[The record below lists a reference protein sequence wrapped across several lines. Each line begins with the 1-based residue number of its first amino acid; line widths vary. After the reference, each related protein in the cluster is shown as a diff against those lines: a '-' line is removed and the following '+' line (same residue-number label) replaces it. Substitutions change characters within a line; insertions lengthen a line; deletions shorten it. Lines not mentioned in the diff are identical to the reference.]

1 VYASFIRLMV
11 LKFILSMSASKD
23 FLKMTSLEVDL
34 SSFEAESTVTVKWH
48 GKPVFIRRC
57 TEDDIQLENNVNVN
71 SLRYT

>member
-1 VYASFIRLMV
+1 
-11 LKFILSMSASKD
+11 
-23 FLKMTSLEVDL
+23 MTSLEVDL

-48 GKPVFIRRC
+48 GNPVFIRRC